1 MQELSMNLLDIAQN
15 SVAAGSTLTQ
25 ITIAID
31 TAAKR
36 LTLTIADNGKGMD
49 EETVRRVTDPFYTT
63 RTTRKVGLGLP
74 LFQEAARATGGELT
88 IRSAVG
94 KGTTVEAFF
103 TLGHIDLAPLGDLSG
118 TIAGLVQCNP
128 ELDFVYR
135 VISDGETFCMDTRQL
150 WQMLDGVSLAT
161 PQVAIFLREYLEEH
175 TENLLKRSTQ
185 I

>member
-103 TLGHIDLAPLGDLSG
+103 TLGHIDLAPLGDLGVRGQSPG
-118 TIAGLVQCNP
+118 WCSATRNW
-128 ELDFVYR
+128 
-135 VISDGETFCMDTRQL
+135 ISSTGSSAMERPSA
-150 WQMLDGVSLAT
+150 WT
-161 PQVAIFLREYLEEH
+161 PASCGRCWTGSPLRHRRL
-175 TENLLKRSTQ
+175 RSSCGS
-185 I
+185 ILRNIPKIY